1 MHCATRQGTTPLPHP
16 DTPTPVG
23 VFRAVERPSY
33 EVEMQSQLVT
43 ASEKAGPGDL
53 AALLRSAPTWTVN

>member
-1 MHCATRQGTTPLPHP
+1 LSRLADRP

-33 EVEMQSQLVT
+33 GAALQRQLAE
-43 ASEKAGPGDL
+43 ASERSGPGDL
-53 AALLRSAPTWTVN
+53 AALLRSSPTWSVG